1 MKEVEKIETAL
12 GNAQLKEWV
21 KDEEGSMIKLVDIE
35 HTRESLKDI
44 ADKYKHLTV
53 TRENYKGEGAEA
65 ETALKRIRYMLQ
77 NIHKKNNKYLNDVKR
92 DEKEVFDGLIQII
105 EGTEKRLK
113 SEITAIEE
121 QVKKEKEE
129 AEQAEA
135 NRVKKLEENLVGWEE
150 NFNKVLTAIKKDE
163 QLAEYDVMLEEFE
176 TLIPSFSEFEFKA
189 KRLLAVFKGRR
200 SEAVEAIAEIKK
212 QEEDKKAVE
221 EEKAKIEAKK
231 DKVFDFRLKQLLA
244 KGFEQD
250 KLNMPTVVHPEL
262 KDLWL
267 TRENILEFDE
277 VDWTEYLETLDSQ
290 IAEKK
295 ASDEKELKASAEKA
309 VKDWNEL
316 VDIYTGFG
324 GDANSWKLEKDQ
336 IPTEDDIER
345 LKEATKQLQEQ
356 KRMLKLQGVR
366 EEMNPMK
373 DEFIALVRGFEKRLA
388 ETKFNHFETRDIF
401 KNLITKVEGAIN
413 ETLGEVINEK

>member
-1 MKEVEKIETAL
+1 MKEVEKIEGSLSPAK
-12 GNAQLKEWV
+12 LKDWV
-21 KDEEGSMIKLVDIE
+21 NDEDGSMIKLVDIE

-53 TRENYKGEGAEA
+53 TRDNYKGEGLEA
-65 ETALKRIRYMLQ
+65 ETALKRIRYVLQ

-92 DEKEVFDGLIQII
+92 EEKEVFDGLIEII

-129 AEQAEA
+129 AEKAEE
-135 NRVKKLEENLVGWEE
+135 NRIKKLEENLTGWEE
-150 NFNKVLTAIKKDE
+150 NFTKVLTAIKKDE

-176 TLIPSFSEFEFKA
+176 SLVPSFMEFEFKA

-200 SEAVEAIAEIKK
+200 SEAVETIAEIKK
-212 QEEDKKAVE
+212 QEEDKKAIE

-250 KLNMPTVVHPEL
+250 KLNMPTVVHSEL

-267 TRENILEFDE
+267 TRETILDFDE
-277 VDWTEYLETLDSQ
+277 VDWTEYLESLDEQ
-290 IAEKK
+290 IKEKK
-295 ASDEKELKASAEKA
+295 ANDEKSLKESAEKA

-316 VDIYTGFG
+316 VDIYQGFG
-324 GDANSWKLEKDQ
+324 GDANTWKLEKDQ

-345 LKEATKQLQEQ
+345 LKEATKQLQAQ
-356 KRMLKLQGVR
+356 KKMLKIQGVR
-366 EEMNPMK
+366 EEMNPLK
-373 DEFIALVRGFEKRLA
+373 DEFISLVRGFESRLA
-388 ETKFNHFETRDIF
+388 GTKFNHFETRDIF
-401 KNLITKVEGAIN
+401 KNLINKVEVAIN

>member
-1 MKEVEKIETAL
+1 MKEVEKIEGSLSPAK
-12 GNAQLKEWV
+12 LKDWV
-21 KDEEGSMIKLVDIE
+21 SDEDGSMIKLVDIE

-53 TRENYKGEGAEA
+53 TRENYKGEGLEA
-65 ETALKRIRYMLQ
+65 ETALKRIRYVLQ

-92 DEKEVFDGLIQII
+92 EEKEVFDGLIAII

-129 AEQAEA
+129 AEKAEE
-135 NRVKKLEENLVGWEE
+135 NRIKRLEENLAGWEE

-163 QLAEYDVMLEEFE
+163 QLEEYDLMLEEFE
-176 TLIPSFSEFEFKA
+176 GLVPSFLEFEFKA

-200 SEAVEAIAEIKK
+200 SEAIETIAEIKK

-221 EEKAKIEAKK
+221 EEKAKIEARKQ
-231 DKVFDFRLKQLLA
+231 KVFDFRLKQLESR
-244 KGFEQD
+244 GFV
-250 KLNMPTVVHPEL
+250 KMNTPSVVNDEL
-262 KDLWL
+262 
-267 TRENILEFDE
+267 NILLTMDEVLEHDE
-277 VDWTEYLETLDSQ
+277 VDWTVFLDD
-290 IAEKK
+290 IDEKIKEKK
-295 ASDEKELKASAEKA
+295 ANDEKQLKESAEKA

-316 VDIYTGFG
+316 VDIYQGFG
-324 GDANSWKLEKDQ
+324 GDVNTWKLEKDQ

-345 LKEATKQLQEQ
+345 LKEATKQLQAQ
-356 KRMLKLQGVR
+356 KRMLKVQGVR
-366 EEMNPMK
+366 EEMTPLK
-373 DEFIALVRGFEKRLA
+373 DEFISLVRGFEKRLA
-388 ETKFNHFETRDIF
+388 ETKFEHFETRDIF
-401 KNLITKVEGAIN
+401 KNLIGKVEGAIN